1 MIGMVVAS
9 CSDNNDMPGEEGGQS
24 SAFEADYIGKAVGN
38 FTAEEWYPGGQLGT
52 TDNVT
57 AGCYEDEAPAVNQ
70 QGLLS
75 EFNLGETFF
84 ERNFNSSTAPLTDL
98 DLHRC
103 AAHASTAT
111 RATVTA
117 NDRRATSRSLA
128 TVTCWPSTILL
139 MD

>member
-1 MIGMVVAS
+1 MKRILAFAMIGMVVAS

-84 ERNFNSSTAPLTDL
+84 ERNFNILNTNFAY
-98 DLHRC
+98 C
-103 AAHASTAT
+103 CC
-111 RATVTA
+111 
-117 NDRRATSRSLA
+117 NTSIIRSFYFLFLF
-128 TVTCWPSTILL
+128 SFGFLFISIIIFKF
-139 MD
+139 